1 MQPTYEELQQQV
13 ADRDRQI
20 ADLKAQLA
28 AADQRIVKLEAL
40 VLDLQSR
47 LKRNSRN
54 SNRPP
59 SSDPPWLLRKPPTPP
74 SGRKPGGQP
83 GHPGHQR
90 PLLPPDQMDELVPIK
105 PDRCSCGKR
114 LRGHDSNPIRH
125 QVADLP
131 PIKPH
136 WTEYQLHALTC
147 TACGKTTRAQLPA
160 GVPTGAYGPRLQ
172 ALVAVCAGMYRLSK
186 RVTVGLLGDWLNLP
200 MSLGSVTAC
209 EQQVSAVLAGPT
221 EEARVYVERQ
231 RVAKVDETGWRQRR
245 ARAWLWVAVT
255 LWVTIFLIHRRR
267 NVDAARELMRGFSG
281 ILTSDRWKAYL
292 SWPIRKRQLCW
303 AHLLRAFTA
312 FGELG
317 GTAGRLGES
326 LQAEAQ
332 QMFAWWRRVKDGT
345 LSRSTFQSYMSPL
358 QTGVKMLLEQGTRC
372 RSPEVSATC
381 RDLLKLFPAMW
392 TFVRVEGVE
401 PTNNE
406 AERAIRHAVIWRKSS
421 FGTHSPEG
429 SRFVERILTVSAT
442 LKLQGRNVVDFITR
456 ACEASLHGNKAP
468 SLLPSRALVRAAG

>member
-1 MQPTYEELQQQV
+1 MQPTYDDLLKENAE
-13 ADRDRQI
+13 
-20 ADLKAQLA
+20 LKAQLA
-28 AADQRIVKLEAL
+28 IANQKIAKLEAL

-47 LKRNSRN
+47 LNRNSRN
-54 SNRPP
+54 SSRPP
-59 SSDPPWLLRKPPTPP
+59 SSDPLWLRRKPPTPP
-74 SGRKPGGQP
+74 SGRAPGGQP

-90 PLLPPDQMDELVPIK
+90 PLLPPDQMDELVPLK

-147 TACGKTTRAQLPA
+147 PVCGKTTRAQLPA

-172 ALVAVCAGMYRLSK
+172 AVVAICAGMYRMSK
-186 RVTVGLLGDWLNLP
+186 RITVGLLGDLLNLP

-209 EQQVSAVLAGPT
+209 EQQVSVALAGPT
-221 EEARVYVERQ
+221 EEARAYVERQ
-231 RVAKVDETGWRQRR
+231 DAANVDETGWRQRR
-245 ARAWLWVAVT
+245 AKAWLWVAVT
-255 LWVTIFLIHRRR
+255 TLVTIFLIHKRR
-267 NVDAARELMRGFSG
+267 NVDAARDLLRRFCG
-281 ILTSDRWKAYL
+281 ILSSDRWKAYL

-312 FGELG
+312 FEELG
-317 GTAGRLGES
+317 GSAGRIGGYLKT
-326 LQAEAQ
+326 EAL
-332 QMFAWWRRVKDGT
+332 QMFEWWHRVKDGT
-345 LSRSTFQSYMSPL
+345 LSRATFRHYMGPL
-358 QTGVKMLLEQGTRC
+358 QISVKMLLEQGTRC

-381 RDLLKLFPAMW
+381 RDLVKHFPALW
-392 TFVRVEGVE
+392 TFVRIEGIE
-401 PTNNE
+401 PTNND

-442 LKLQGRNVVDFITR
+442 LKQQGRNVVDFITQ
-456 ACEASLHGNKAP
+456 ACEASLHGRKAP
-468 SLLPSRALVRAAG
+468 SLLPGRVLLRATG